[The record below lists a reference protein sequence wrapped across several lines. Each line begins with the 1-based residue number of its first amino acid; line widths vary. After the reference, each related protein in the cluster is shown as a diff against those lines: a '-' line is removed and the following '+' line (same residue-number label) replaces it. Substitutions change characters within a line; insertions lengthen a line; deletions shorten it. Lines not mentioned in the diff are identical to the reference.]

1 MRLRAAAGR
10 RLRRRG
16 RVALLALLLLA
27 APVVRPAHL
36 RSRAASHVRE
46 ATIPPV
52 AETTLTIEEQLKEL
66 GARLDWVREYL

>member
-1 MRLRAAAGR
+1 
-10 RLRRRG
+10 
-16 RVALLALLLLA
+16 
-27 APVVRPAHL
+27 
-36 RSRAASHVRE
+36 VRE